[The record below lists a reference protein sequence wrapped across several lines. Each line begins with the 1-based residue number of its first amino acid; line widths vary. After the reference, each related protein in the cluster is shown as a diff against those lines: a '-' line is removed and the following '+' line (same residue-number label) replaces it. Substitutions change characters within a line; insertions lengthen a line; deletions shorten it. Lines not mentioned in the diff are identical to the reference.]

1 MRYGGVVMV
10 SGALSAVVWLAGCSS
25 GGGLRHDSPVS
36 NPASSA
42 ASGGQAAGPRVV
54 VDGVARSVENRVE
67 CVTAADMTFVNI
79 GSEND
84 AIAATL
90 AAGDNPTLKSLTL
103 GIIDGHPVMYNSGHG
118 ATEPTVTKSGQSYKI
133 SGTATA
139 GLSTPATFEL
149 EFTCPARR

>member
-1 MRYGGVVMV
+1 MRYGGIVMV
-10 SGALSAVVWLAGCSS
+10 GGALSAVVFLVGCSS

-36 NPASSA
+36 TTAP
-42 ASGGQAAGPRVV
+42 GVQAAGPRVV
-54 VDGVARSVENRVE
+54 VDGVVRSVENRVE

-79 GSEND
+79 GSDSE

-90 AAGDNPTLKSLTL
+90 AAGDNPTLQSLTL
-103 GIIDGHPVMYNSGHG
+103 GVIDGHPVMYNSGHG

-133 SGTATA
+133 AGSATA

>member
-1 MRYGGVVMV
+1 M
-10 SGALSAVVWLAGCSS
+10 
-25 GGGLRHDSPVS
+25 
-36 NPASSA
+36 
-42 ASGGQAAGPRVV
+42 
-54 VDGVARSVENRVE
+54 RSVENRVE

-118 ATEPTVTKSGQSYKI
+118 ATEPTVTKSAQSYKI

>member
-1 MRYGGVVMV
+1 MRYGSIVMV
-10 SGALSAVVWLAGCSS
+10 GGALSAVVGLVGCSS

-36 NPASSA
+36 TTARSV
-42 ASGGQAAGPRVV
+42 QAAGPRVV
-54 VDGVARSVENRVE
+54 VDGVLRSVENRVE

-79 GSEND
+79 GSDSE

-90 AAGDNPTLKSLTL
+90 AAGDSPTLKSLTL
-103 GIIDGHPVMYNSGHG
+103 GVIDGHPVMYNSGHG

-133 SGTATA
+133 VGTATA

-149 EFTCPARR
+149 EFTCPVRR

>member
-118 ATEPTVTKSGQSYKI
+118 ATEPAVTKSGQI
-133 SGTATA
+133 
-139 GLSTPATFEL
+139 F
-149 EFTCPARR
+149 